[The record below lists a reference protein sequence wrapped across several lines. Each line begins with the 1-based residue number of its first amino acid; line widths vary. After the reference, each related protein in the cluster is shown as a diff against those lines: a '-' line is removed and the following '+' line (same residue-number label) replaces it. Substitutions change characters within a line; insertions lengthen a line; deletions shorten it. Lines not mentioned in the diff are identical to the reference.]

1 LKKAL
6 KYFLRLEQLGELKAR
21 LTALVNE
28 KIDSKTGEVPKLSDA
43 LLIGAVD
50 VTYNSSVGLQ
60 TGGVAFLDS

>member
-1 LKKAL
+1 M
-6 KYFLRLEQLGELKAR
+6 GELKAR